1 MQQCLSETGK
11 KELYY
16 KLHFYHILFLFKYH
30 TLHTILALPEIHCS
44 ITHSTNITY
53 NPDIGFLFTI
63 YTILIITIPIATN

>member
-30 TLHTILALPEIHCS
+30 TLHTILALPEIL
-44 ITHSTNITY
+44 T
-53 NPDIGFLFTI
+53 L
-63 YTILIITIPIATN
+63 